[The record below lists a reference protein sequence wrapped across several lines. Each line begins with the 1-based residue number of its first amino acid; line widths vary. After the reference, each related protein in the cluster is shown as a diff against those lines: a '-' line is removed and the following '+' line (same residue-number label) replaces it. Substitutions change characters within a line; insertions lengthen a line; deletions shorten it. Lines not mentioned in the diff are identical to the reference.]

1 MIVKMARSL
10 GDGEE
15 VELRKIV
22 EFFEDIEGVSVDRV
36 KLVGMLEKKGV
47 VRCVKEMR
55 GDVLKETLM
64 MIRPA

>member
-1 MIVKMARSL
+1 MIVKMAKSL

-22 EFFEDIEGVSVDRV
+22 EFFEDIEGVSIDRV
-36 KLVGMLEKKGV
+36 RLVRMLEKKGV
-47 VRCVKEMR
+47 VRSVKEMR

-64 MIRPA
+64 MVRPA

>member
-1 MIVKMARSL
+1 MIVKMAKSL

-22 EFFEDIEGVSVDRV
+22 EFFEDIEGVSIDRV
-36 KLVGMLEKKGV
+36 RLVGMLEKKGV
-47 VRCVKEMR
+47 VRSVKEMR

-64 MIRPA
+64 MVRPA

>member
-1 MIVKMARSL
+1 MIVKMAKSL

-36 KLVGMLEKKGV
+36 RLVGMLEKKGV
-47 VRCVKEMR
+47 VRSVKEMR

-64 MIRPA
+64 MVRPA

>member
-10 GDGEE
+10 DDGEE

-47 VRCVKEMR
+47 VRSVKEMR

>member
-1 MIVKMARSL
+1 MIVKMAKSL
-10 GDGEE
+10 GDDEE

-36 KLVGMLEKKGV
+36 RLVGMLEKKGV
-47 VRCVKEMR
+47 VRSVKEMR

-64 MIRPA
+64 MVRPA